1 MTYYQI
7 ILFTVFGVIAAMIV
21 ADKNVAEYIL
31 LLFKIVKMQFER
43 AKFMIIYHP
52 KNPITNYIQTQR
64 MNKLALQL
72 QKEYQQV
79 DNS

>member
-52 KNPITNYIQTQR
+52 KNPITNYIQAQR